1 MSQKFTRNVTQTGR
15 KAYAE
20 YVRNVTHGEN
30 CACSISCIMQDGMV
44 YDRVEQ
50 HFQIPRHIQDL
61 LCDTL
66 KFWYLRL

>member
-30 CACSISCIMQDGMV
+30 LACSKSYIMREGIV

-50 HFQIPRHIQDL
+50 FSDHQAYTGFIV
-61 LCDTL
+61 
-66 KFWYLRL
+66 